1 MDQILSYLQ
10 ALPEADFIKSIC
22 LLIFTSCSGLIPNN
36 NDISLAAA
44 GLITRFKN
52 LSPFQMA
59 SATTLSWMAGETTVF
74 FLGRTFGRKI
84 LKLKFISK
92 KMNEERQ
99 IKIAHMINQN
109 PFSLFIMIR
118 LTPVLRACSILT
130 IGSLGLSPL
139 HFITKHLPLLALYA
153 ISIFYFF
160 YYGGQL
166 MKNIFA
172 ENAIIVMSLVII
184 AWLTMMVL
192 IGRKFIK
199 KLN

>member
-1 MDQILSYLQ
+1 MDQILDYLQ

-52 LSPFQMA
+52 LSPGQVVL
-59 SATTLSWMAGETTVF
+59 ATTFSWMAGETIVY
-74 FLGRTFGRKI
+74 FLGRFLGRKA
-84 LKLKFISK
+84 LKLKFIHQ

-99 IKIAHMINQN
+99 MKISQMINQN
-109 PFSLFIMIR
+109 PLSLFIMIR

-130 IGSLGLSPL
+130 IGSLGLSPF
-139 HFITKHLPLLALYA
+139 HFFTKHLPLLAIYA
-153 ISIFYFF
+153 TSIFYFF
-160 YYGGQL
+160 YEGGYWVKTL
-166 MKNIFA
+166 FA
-172 ENAIIVMSLVII
+172 EYSILIMISIIL
-184 AWLTMMVL
+184 AWLSMMVL
-192 IGRKFIK
+192 VGRKFIK